1 MAEDPKAPE
10 GSPAP
15 TNATGAGSAGR
26 IEQAVFAGNGR
37 DFAPPLSGEPRPPE
51 EPAGFPLI
59 PGYKWVG
66 KKKRKR

>member
-10 GSPAP
+10 ARDAP
-15 TNATGAGSAGR
+15 TATGAGSAGR
-26 IEQAVFAGNGR
+26 VDPPVFAGNGR
-37 DFAPPLSGEPRPPE
+37 DFAPPLSGEPRPPV